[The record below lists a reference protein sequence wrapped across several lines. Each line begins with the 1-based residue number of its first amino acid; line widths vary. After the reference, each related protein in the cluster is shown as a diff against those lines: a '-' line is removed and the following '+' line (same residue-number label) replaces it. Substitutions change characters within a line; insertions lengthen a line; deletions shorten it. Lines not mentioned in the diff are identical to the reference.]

1 MRSPATLG
9 GVRGELLELSPLR
22 RGCGVGKVRRGR
34 RHLCGIN
41 FPSRLSSE
49 GRGPGRADRSPDRP
63 DPPELCSIPGWS
75 GPWRLRGLTS
85 PRPVSLRRLWVWFP
99 ARGNQRREKVRP
111 SNNGRSSHFS
121 VTKSTVYNSRKSRS
135 CRPSTVSTRGSG
147 KFTRSAGTEETSSHP
162 HPRAGRRRAHETVA
176 SLSTNQL
183 NVVYLPAKKYRDRGV
198 ECANPKRWRRRLADD
213 ARRHP

>member
-22 RGCGVGKVRRGR
+22 GGCGGGKVRRGR
-34 RHLCGIN
+34 CHLGGIN

-63 DPPELCSIPGWS
+63 DPPALCSIPGWS

-99 ARGNQRREKVRP
+99 ARDNQRREKVRP
-111 SNNGRSSHFS
+111 SNNGRSQIFL
-121 VTKSTVYNSRKSRS
+121 STFDRFHQI
-135 CRPSTVSTRGSG
+135 GG
-147 KFTRSAGTEETSSHP
+147 KFTRSAGTEETSSRP
-162 HPRAGRRRAHETVA
+162 HPRADRRRAHETVA

-183 NVVYLPAKKYRDRGV
+183 NVIYRLKNTETGASSVPTRSVG
-198 ECANPKRWRRRLADD
+198 DD
-213 ARRHP
+213 DSPTNARRHP